1 MATIKNE
8 FDYIQEARSQLA
20 EALVNKFGVRE
31 QDILNTDGSI
41 KSTGLWASN
50 SDGSKNYLKRLHDW
64 VTLVTA
70 TNVHTDASL
79 TFKDNGRG
87 DEVGTTFNGSV
98 AKSISYNSIG
108 AAPVGHTHTTK
119 IETSTGTSQIAL
131 AYGGKYKLT
140 AGGTTY
146 VFTMPS
152 SDNTWRP
159 IGTGANDAA
168 AGNHIHKNLIIKWGT
183 GNTED
188 TDLFTYNGSTAKTI
202 DLNIPISQLF
212 TNFSNVGSQTTRITI
227 GGVTKDLK
235 IDADT
240 IDGYHA
246 KSRTNKPW
254 GAIPVI
260 GTDGVIELGCYID
273 LHYDNTT
280 GSDYSTRLQ
289 VSGNHN
295 NIVNLPSATGTLAL
309 TSQIPNVTDYYWADQ
324 KVSNSS
330 NAATSP
336 TVALLKAT
344 TGVQIGSTTDYGWYL
359 SSSRICAGKNA
370 AKGINVGS
378 LLVSNAWSDSSKV
391 PTNGIYSEG
400 NISAAGFVKASS
412 SDSYVLLGGG
422 GHKALSDFSRSHNH
436 PYLPLTGGTMTG
448 AINFYNTNA
457 KLAFGSLTQS
467 PITGYEAPYLSTNGV
482 GIYSRYEDGSDEG
495 AIIITEDTCVIYNSA
510 DTGWNF
516 QVMDTDLGKDMSNDA
531 TRSFGVNQNHQA
543 WSLEGF
549 VKNGSSNNYVLLG
562 GGGHKLV
569 SDFATKN
576 WVTNNYYSVL
586 EMSENYYNIVN
597 IDSMFDDFLP
607 KSGGTVTGTLN
618 VKDLVVNP
626 RIYESS
632 KTDSH
637 LVFQAFMVN
646 NNTKRAHNYG
656 YGADVITFGKGWTEM
671 TPEYLY
677 YNGYIHT
684 TKHMRIKDVL
694 LSYDPSN
701 NTLNLR
707 GVSGQTVHLASTGT
721 VYAMHFYENS
731 DIRYKK
737 ILRNLSIDS
746 NTIANLPLFD
756 FEWTENNSIG
766 TGTSAQAVQQILP
779 NLVSGTDKLTLD
791 YGVLGTI
798 AGVAACKELVSQKS
812 EIEMLKDRVKQLEQ
826 QLKMYNG

>member
-1 MATIKNE
+1 MATVKNE

-31 QDILNTDGSI
+31 QDILNADGSI

-64 VTLVTA
+64 AVLVTA

-79 TFKDNGRG
+79 TFKDNGKG

-108 AAPVGHTHTTK
+108 AAPIGHTHTTK
-119 IETSTGTSQIAL
+119 IETFTGTSQIAL

-140 AGGTTY
+140 AGGATY

-183 GNTED
+183 GNTEG

-212 TNFSNVGSQTTRITI
+212 TNFTNFETGFNSTKIEATI
-227 GGVTKDLK
+227 GG
-235 IDADT
+235 
-240 IDGYHA
+240 
-246 KSRTNKPW
+246 
-254 GAIPVI
+254 
-260 GTDGVIELGCYID
+260 
-273 LHYDNTT
+273 TT
-280 GSDYSTRLQ
+280 RKFT
-289 VSGNHN
+289 
-295 NIVNLPSATGTLAL
+295 VN
-309 TSQIPNVTDYYWADQ
+309 WADYAGRSQ
-324 KVSNSS
+324 TADKW
-330 NAATSP
+330 
-336 TVALLKAT
+336 T
-344 TGVQIGSTTDYGWYL
+344 TARTLTIGST
-359 SSSRICAGKNA
+359 GKSVN
-370 AKGINVGS
+370 GSTNVSWTLAEIGAS
-378 LLVSNAWSDSSKV
+378 
-391 PTNGIYSEG
+391 
-400 NISAAGFVKASS
+400 ASS
-412 SDSYVLLGGG
+412 HTHSVKINGTTKDIAAPRGTAVDLG
-422 GHKALSDFSRSHNH
+422 S
-436 PYLPLTGGTMTG
+436 YLPLEGGTMTG

-467 PITGYEAPYLSTNGV
+467 PITGYFAPYLSTNGV
-482 GIYSRYEDGSDEG
+482 GIYSRYEDGNDEG

-516 QVMDTDLGKDMSNDA
+516 QVMDTDLGTDMSNDA

-543 WSLEGF
+543 WSLGGF

-569 SDFATKN
+569 SDFATQD
-576 WVTNNYYSVL
+576 WVTNNYYNL
-586 EMSENYYNIVN
+586 QEMDENYYNADD
-597 IDSMFDDFLP
+597 IDSMLDNFLP
-607 KSGGTVTGTLN
+607 KNGGTVTGTLN

-632 KTDSH
+632 KSDSH

-646 NNTKRAHNYG
+646 NNTKRTHNYG

-671 TPEYLY
+671 TPEHLY

-684 TKHMRIKDVL
+684 TKYMRIKDIL
-694 LSYDPSN
+694 LEFDPSN
-701 NTLNLR
+701 NTLNLK
-707 GVSGQTVHLASTGT
+707 GVSGQTGNLAVGGT
-721 VYAMHFYENS
+721 IYSGTIITPGNDSVVIKPAQDDYDSIGSEDKRFYKIYSHFFYGNDYYSSS
-731 DIRYKK
+731 DIRYKNIIK
-737 ILRNLSIDS
+737 HSCIDLSNL
-746 NTIANLPLFD
+746 AALPLFLYTWKD
-756 FEWTENNSIG
+756 KRDNTIHIG
-766 TGTSAQAVQQILP
+766 SSAQAVEQVIPQ
-779 NLVSGTDKLTLD
+779 LVTENSTGFKSLN
-791 YGVLGTI
+791 YSILGTV
-798 AGVAACKELVSQKS
+798 AGITACKELVTQKS
-812 EIEMLKDRVKQLEQ
+812 ELQQLKEKVKQLEDK
-826 QLKMYNG
+826 LRKYENI